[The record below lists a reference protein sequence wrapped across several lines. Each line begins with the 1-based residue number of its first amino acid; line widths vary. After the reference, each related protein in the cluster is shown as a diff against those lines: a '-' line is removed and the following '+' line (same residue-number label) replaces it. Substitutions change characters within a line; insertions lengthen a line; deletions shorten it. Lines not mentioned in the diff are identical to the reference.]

1 MNWTFDDFTWEYLTN
16 RFSLRN
22 KTLSQKMASKNELN
36 SKIVDAKLN
45 SLYGSKNHLL
55 DVEINLVIQQN
66 NDNLQKIMKLKKLRV
81 CKINA

>member
-1 MNWTFDDFTWEYLTN
+1 
-16 RFSLRN
+16 
-22 KTLSQKMASKNELN
+22 MASKNELN